1 MKESD
6 KFVKLHD
13 EIKSFLDVQD
23 FKSVNDLMKYYLD
36 ESSSVGDLKT
46 ILVITKSFKE
56 NEVIGDT
63 RKEIVKLL
71 EAKLGQPLVV

>member
-13 EIKSFLDVQD
+13 EIKAFLDVKD
-23 FKSVNDLMKYYLD
+23 FKSVNSLMKYYLD
-36 ESSSVGDLKT
+36 DSSSVGDLKT

-71 EAKLGQPLVV
+71 EAKLGQPLV

>member
-71 EAKLGQPLVV
+71 EAKLGQPLV

>member
-13 EIKSFLDVQD
+13 EIKAFLDVKD
-23 FKSVNDLMKYYLD
+23 FKSVNSLMKYYLD
-36 ESSSVGDLKT
+36 DSSSVGDLKT

-71 EAKLGQPLVV
+71 EAKLGQRLV

>member
-13 EIKSFLDVQD
+13 EIKAFLDVKD
-23 FKSVNDLMKYYLD
+23 FKSVNSLMKYYLD
-36 ESSSVGDLKT
+36 DSSSVGDLKT

-71 EAKLGQPLVV
+71 ESKLGQRLV